1 MDPYDP
7 RYDPDEQPNVGVE
20 LADLS
25 WRAGYGSALIDLEAQ
40 NSSDARGDAII
51 EASRRISGAGM
62 WGDPYESTEPEF
74 FDE

>member
-7 RYDPDEQPNVGVE
+7 YEPEDQINVGVE
-20 LADLS
+20 LAELS
-25 WRAGYGSALIDLEAQ
+25 WRAGYGSALVDLERQ
-40 NSSDARGDAII
+40 SSSDARGDAII

-62 WGDPYESTEPEF
+62 FGDPYESTEPEF